1 MVGQTTIE
9 PSGPTI
15 TRFTFN
21 INEVKQALIDYAESH
36 GKTIP
41 NGAVAVA
48 NLANKQAGTAA
59 TLQVTEQA

>member
-1 MVGQTTIE
+1 MVGQTKIE

-41 NGAVAVA
+41 GGPVRVAS
-48 NLANKQAGTAA
+48 LANRQTGAA
-59 TLQVTEQA
+59 AVLQVTEQA